1 MTIDGKDVDIFSKE
15 AFDQVA
21 DLWVRL
27 GWVRKYSYGFSWL
40 GRPIIQLPDDMIR
53 IQEAIFQVK
62 PDVIVETGIAHGGS
76 LIFYSSILEMIGK
89 GRVIGIDIDI
99 RAHNRAAIEAHPM
112 FKRITMFEGS
122 SIAPEMVERVKAEIA
137 PGETVMLIL
146 DSNHARGHV
155 AAELEAYSQIVTP
168 GSYILSQDGVM
179 KLVSGMPRAGE
190 DWDDN
195 NPIAA
200 VEQFLERHPE
210 FALIK
215 PARLFDETQG
225 TPDCSHHP
233 VGWLQRIQ

>member
-1 MTIDGKDVDIFSKE
+1 
-15 AFDQVA
+15 
-21 DLWVRL
+21 
-27 GWVRKYSYGFSWL
+27 
-40 GRPIIQLPDDMIR
+40 MIR
-53 IQEAIFQVK
+53 IQEAIFQVN

-99 RAHNRAAIEAHPM
+99 RPHNRAAIEAHPM

-137 PGETVMLIL
+137 PDDVVMLIL
-146 DSNHARGHV
+146 DSNHARDHV
-155 AAELEAYSQIVTP
+155 AAELEAYAQIVTP

-179 KLVSGMPRAGE
+179 KLVSGMPRTSE

-195 NPIAA
+195 NPITA

-210 FALIK
+210 FALVK
-215 PARLFDETQG
+215 PARLFDETQD

-233 VGWLQRIQ
+233 VGWLRRTR